1 MAPKKSTKQVAKRA
15 ATKLKIESK
24 KLATAKSEDWY
35 ELAFKRF
42 SISTKPPE
50 RTEVSPF
57 ERIRLQSRGVER
69 L

>member
-1 MAPKKSTKQVAKRA
+1 MRHKKSTKQVAKKA
-15 ATKLKIESK
+15 AKKLKIERK
-24 KLATAKSEDWY
+24 KLVTAKSEDWY

-57 ERIRLQSRGVER
+57 ERVRLQSRGDEQ

>member
-1 MAPKKSTKQVAKRA
+1 MAPKKSTKQVAKKA

-24 KLATAKSEDWY
+24 KLVTAKSEDWY

-50 RTEVSPF
+50 RTEVTPF
-57 ERIRLQSRGVER
+57 ERIRLQSRNDER